1 MAEKSWRNCELVV
14 YEENLENTAF
24 WETLANE
31 KVVTKWAWILHDKEE
46 GVVHAHFELQLRT
59 PLKTSTICNK
69 FGVRE
74 NQIEKIKGT
83 WADALDYLTHRNAPT
98 KYQYDAKEVHSNFDW
113 EAVAEGSTS
122 NQRKKLEMLIEGITR
137 AGARRGSAP
146 LAVLLALV
154 MALAFP
160 ARAFASVYNDPIVTW
175 TSLQSCDVCGPN
187 NEYDAALAIIERTNT
202 KIQISEPMY
211 VELSNEGTGGRFYQ
225 LAQSLKCAADETPG
239 SGDFVLQSSVS
250 AGVALYGADY
260 VWWQHGITVNDDLIT
275 GALQDYE
282 TILNGGHLGG
292 GGSSAGGDVATP
304 MLFTP
309 TMYIGTNKY
318 FDTYG
323 NTPLSASFT
332 VPWTNGGTGTFS
344 SRLTA
349 MISKYQHVYIL
360 LWSNSA
366 SINDMW
372 WRDEPTS
379 FTMNIYG
386 TDSVA
391 DVSDAG
397 VFSFSGMHDEWQSTW
412 YPTDNARYQ
421 NGSNTLRCTYNNTLT
436 QNINYA
442 VTFGPKSVMYLYGYG
457 GGSGGGGGNNN
468 WPGPTDEPE
477 PGPPEPPR
485 EPDPIPR
492 DPIDWPQPYNPTTPA
507 PGPEP
512 TPTTPVTNPTNT
524 SPADYTPWLMAI
536 LAELRGIHTDMN
548 AWLDAIFEGIVDYGA
563 AICSHI
569 DTASENVRSTLRF
582 MTQWMDEQLDTS
594 FYQLR
599 HLLWECANYIA
610 DSLDYTFVGP
620 DVNMPA
626 YDDSSVLYWL
636 KRIYYKLGSGNV
648 NTRPVDPVGDHDNWW
663 DWIVQLIKNLILDLG
678 MMGADFLSDMGDVL
692 SEVVQKFPFSI
703 PWDIAAYLTAFSTQ
717 PVTPVIVITIPA
729 MSGFLPQTQFTIDL
743 HPYDDAMATVRAV
756 ETIVFAFWL
765 MWKCPMLLDM
775 MDTAKWG
782 I

>member
-1 MAEKSWRNCELVV
+1 MTR
-14 YEENLENTAF
+14 
-24 WETLANE
+24 
-31 KVVTKWAWILHDKEE
+31 HDIYA
-46 GVVHAHFELQLRT
+46 GVQQRKRHGDA
-59 PLKTSTICNK
+59 P
-69 FGVRE
+69 GVRS
-74 NQIEKIKGT
+74 
-83 WADALDYLTHRNAPT
+83 P
-98 KYQYDAKEVHSNFDW
+98 
-113 EAVAEGSTS
+113 
-122 NQRKKLEMLIEGITR
+122 RKRR

-160 ARAFASVYNDPIVTW
+160 ARAFASIYNNPQVQW
-175 TSLQSCDVCGPN
+175 TSAQSCVVSGPN
-187 NEYDAALAIIERTNT
+187 NEFDAALAIIERTNT
-202 KIQISEPMY
+202 KIQISGPMY

-225 LAQSLKCAADETPG
+225 LAKSLKCAADETPNPI
-239 SGDFVLQSSVS
+239 GDFVLSASVS
-250 AGVALYGADY
+250 ASVALCGADY
-260 VWWQHGITVNDDLIT
+260 VWWQVGITVSDDLIS

-292 GGSSAGGDVATP
+292 GGSDTFDGT
-304 MLFTP
+304 L
-309 TMYIGTNKY
+309 TM
-318 FDTYG
+318 
-323 NTPLSASFT
+323 TPLDGSYR
-332 VPWTNGGTGTFS
+332 G
-344 SRLTA
+344 
-349 MISKYQHVYIL
+349 Y
-360 LWSNSA
+360 
-366 SINDMW
+366 
-372 WRDEPTS
+372 
-379 FTMNIYG
+379 
-386 TDSVA
+386 
-391 DVSDAG
+391 
-397 VFSFSGMHDEWQSTW
+397 
-412 YPTDNARYQ
+412 NA
-421 NGSNTLRCTYNNTLT
+421 NNNTADFASNQAVYASGNDLYYVRIPYVANRLYAEAYT
-436 QNINYA
+436 IRFSDSIKNEVIQNINDGYDFLYCKTNYIQSRMRVTVELYCIKGMTTNDA
-442 VTFGPKSVMYLYGYG
+442 VVVPYTYNGESINALIGHNISWSDGYKRISFELGVDSLLTTTLSSVSSRYTGTGPVTNGTGMSTYQTSYYMTGT
-457 GGSGGGGGNNN
+457 GSGGGGGNNN
-468 WPGPTDEPE
+468 WPGPSDEPE
-477 PGPPEPPR
+477 PGPPDPPSEPT
-485 EPDPIPR
+485 DPVGG
-492 DPIDWPQPYNPTTPA
+492 PIDWPQPYNPTIPA

-536 LAELRGIHTDMN
+536 LSELRGIHTDTN
-548 AWLDAIFEGIVDYGA
+548 AWLDAIFEGIVYYGA

-620 DVNMPA
+620 DVNVPG

-636 KRIYYKLGSGNV
+636 KRIYYKLGYGNV

-717 PVTPVIVITIPA
+717 PVTPVIVITMPA
-729 MSGFLPQTQFTIDL
+729 ISGFLPQTQFTIDL

-756 ETIVFAFWL
+756 EVIVFTFWL
-765 MWKCPMLLDM
+765 MWKCPILLDM